1 MSDKPLTDKE
11 EVAAELSVVIKELVD
26 NKITEIT
33 ILDLTP
39 VHGYLQYFVIVTALS
54 TVHLKKVAADIR
66 FKLKELDLHIKV
78 VPNEQEISSGWVI
91 LDYYDIV
98 IHLFLEDTRAF
109 YALET
114 LWKDARHIDYTSF
127 INELYIT

>member
-114 LWKDARHIDYTSF
+114 LWKDARHIDYTGF

>member
-1 MSDKPLTDKE
+1 MSDQQLTDKE
-11 EVAAELSVVIKELVD
+11 EVAAELSAVIKELVN

-39 VHGYLQYFVIVTALS
+39 IHGYLQYFVIVTALS
-54 TVHLKKVAADIR
+54 KVHLKKVAADIC
-66 FKLKELDLHIKV
+66 FKLKELDLHIRV
-78 VPNEQEISSGWVI
+78 VPNEQEVSSGWVI
-91 LDYYDIV
+91 CDYYDIV

-114 LWKDARHIDYTSF
+114 LWKNARHIDHTAF
-127 INELYIT
+127 IDEI

>member
-1 MSDKPLTDKE
+1 MSDKQLTDKE
-11 EVAAELSVVIKELVD
+11 EVAAELSAVIKELVN

-33 ILDLTP
+33 VLDLTP

-66 FKLKELDLHIKV
+66 FKLKELDLHIRV

-91 LDYYDIV
+91 CDYHDIV
-98 IHLFLEDTRAF
+98 IHLFLEDTRVF

-114 LWKDARHIDYTSF
+114 LWKNARHIDHTGF
-127 INELYIT
+127 INEL